1 MFQFSAKAQ
10 KKHFVKQSS
19 AIISALQVGKL
30 RHSTTKQPLHRTAPR
45 SHGIYPSAPTPHH
58 CSNENGLIQHNN
70 HFPSCIASPLHDL
83 ILSTW
88 SAELSTQHQVIKGTK
103 TETFRWCKRPFKK
116 RENENRSMSFIRE
129 VTIPP
134 KQSSSWI
141 KNKSKKR
148 LKEILESWRKESIA

>member
-1 MFQFSAKAQ
+1 MPLFQPYRWGSWGTALQNSSSTVQLPAPSSQ
-10 KKHFVKQSS
+10 GIYSS
-19 AIISALQVGKL
+19 API
-30 RHSTTKQPLHRTAPR
+30 
-45 SHGIYPSAPTPHH
+45 PHH
-58 CSNENGLIQHNN
+58 CFNGNGLIQQNS
-70 HFPSCIASPLHDL
+70 HFPSCIASSLHDL

-88 SAELSTQHQVIKGTK
+88 SAELSTQHQLIKGTK
-103 TETFRWCKRPFKK
+103 TEIFHWCKRPFKK

-148 LKEILESWRKESIA
+148 LKEILESRRKESIA